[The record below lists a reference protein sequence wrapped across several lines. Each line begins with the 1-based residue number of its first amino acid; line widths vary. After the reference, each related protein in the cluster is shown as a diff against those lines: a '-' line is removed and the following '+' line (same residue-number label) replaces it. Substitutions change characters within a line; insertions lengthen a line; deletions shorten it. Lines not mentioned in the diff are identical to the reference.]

1 RRIFPHPPAEAHE
14 RVFYLH
20 GITHPLALW
29 ARERKPSSEIKAKTR
44 SDGVKRHLI
53 SSFFTPH
60 ALNDF
65 PFHGTDQGE
74 DGTDG
79 LNPSAG
85 RIDQDTV
92 FSAPFF
98 LVT

>member
-1 RRIFPHPPAEAHE
+1 MIEPANKKITDLFPRRYASTRSISKQMK
-14 RVFYLH
+14 
-20 GITHPLALW
+20 
-29 ARERKPSSEIKAKTR
+29 RKPSSKIE
-44 SDGVKRHLI
+44 SDGVKCHLI